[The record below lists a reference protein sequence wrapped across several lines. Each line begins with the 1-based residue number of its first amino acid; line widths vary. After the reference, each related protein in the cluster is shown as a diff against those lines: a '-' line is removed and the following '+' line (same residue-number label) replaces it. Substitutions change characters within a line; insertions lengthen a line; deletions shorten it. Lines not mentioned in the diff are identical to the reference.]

1 MHADLLQQ
9 AESLARLDQRGAPRQ
24 ANLRRA
30 VSSAYYALFYYL
42 VDEACRAVMGSQHS
56 QQGYRHALARSFVH
70 STMKSACGSFGR
82 TQLPDTIVK
91 SLPED
96 PNGKYPV
103 ADEIKNISS
112 LFKEIQLK
120 RHQADYDL
128 SEKFQRSEV
137 LALIQEVEQ
146 QVQDFSKLPR
156 SDDRQ
161 FFLICLLT
169 WKELANR

>member
-1 MHADLLQQ
+1 
-9 AESLARLDQRGAPRQ
+9 
-24 ANLRRA
+24 
-30 VSSAYYALFYYL
+30 
-42 VDEACRAVMGSQHS
+42 
-56 QQGYRHALARSFVH
+56 
-70 STMKSACGSFGR
+70 MKSACGSFGS
-82 TQLPDTIVK
+82 TQLPETVIK
-91 SLPED
+91 SLPKD
-96 PNGKYPV
+96 PSGKYLV
-103 ADEIKNISS
+103 ADGIKNISR

-146 QVQDFSKLPR
+146 QVQDFSTLPR